1 MNELENI
8 DLKQLIETEVGQR
21 FTRDNKICCPFHSE
35 KSPSF
40 SIRFNSDNNKWQWKC
55 FGGCNTSGDALD
67 FIMKY
72 KGFDYKAAREY
83 LGMENKKS
91 DKELEF
97 EKVKGFINWQIEK
110 TEFKKG
116 YKLKGLFTFVNEK
129 NEVVY
134 YKAKFIQPD
143 GKKCSSYYHL
153 EGDKVVN
160 SRGADEIPYNLYNVV
175 EGLRVGKILITV
187 EGEKDANTINSLFKN
202 NKYVSTSLK
211 GVKDFSV
218 LKGLYSCIYVI
229 KDTGEA
235 GEQYGNKIYE
245 ELNPP
250 LMDDEQ
256 DRPAFKFI
264 NLPGLKALGDNKDVT
279 DWIEAGHD
287 KEDLLKAFKRS
298 LDVNSR
304 YDLQQDFRGIY
315 KQVTNKHGN
324 WIKIYLT
331 DFNLLEAKRMRYV
344 DDDTEGVKLLL
355 KSCTGEIIEKIG
367 PSTVFDDVKSF
378 KNFLGTLDLA
388 FKGKIDDLTELKS
401 WINMYWAIE
410 NEELH
415 QGIKFIKQDN
425 QIKLITNEGAITSRG
440 IDCSI
445 KADKKNDIEI
455 LNNDFIT
462 KDELNDLKKRIFR
475 FAASDKTIPI
485 IGTVINNLAVL
496 HNQEL
501 KNKMHHLLI
510 VGESESGKSTILSN
524 VIATLLNYPAKDIK
538 SIGLISNFG
547 LIRDLSTGNYTS
559 LYDEFKPSSLDRY
572 KIQKLSE
579 SLRNLYDR
587 TTITRGDKSFKNKDF
602 QLTRPIIVAG
612 EESYP
617 NGEKALIDRSCII
630 YLSKRERT
638 EKNTEAMMWLI
649 KNEILLKKLGRSLID
664 IVINMSIEEYAAI
677 REKVQQ
683 NLKGLNNRPLNTAI
697 NIASGIEIFN
707 LLLAEHGFKAFEG
720 YEQYIIKNIKEEVLE
735 GGEETKSTVERM
747 LLLYNQML
755 EDGRAGLTE
764 VIKIQG
770 DELCIKTSEMINE
783 IFDFINKTGSAEV
796 IPLKLKDFKKQAMKS
811 GYLIGTGVNS
821 KIIRLPGNKTARYDI
836 YSAERMKE
844 LNVPEIIE
852 PDFMEEASIDKNGKI
867 IGGVF

>member
-8 DLKQLIETEVGQR
+8 DLKQLIENEVGQR

-55 FGGCNTSGDALD
+55 FGGCNTSGDAID
-67 FIMKY
+67 FIMQY
-72 KGFDYKAAREY
+72 KGIDYKTAREY

-97 EKVKGFINWQIEK
+97 EKVKGFINWQVEK

-143 GKKCSSYYHL
+143 GKKCSSYYHI
-153 EGDKVVN
+153 EGEKVIN
-160 SRGADEIPYNLYNVV
+160 SRGTDEIPYNLYNVL
-175 EGLRVGKILITV
+175 EGLKVGKILIIV

-211 GVKDFSV
+211 GVRDFSV

-235 GEQYGNKIYE
+235 GEQYGRKLFE
-245 ELNPP
+245 ELNPSSE
-250 LMDDEQ
+250 DYEQ

-264 NLPGLKALGDNKDVT
+264 NLQGLKALGDNKDVT

-287 KEDLLKAFKRS
+287 KNDLLNAFKRS
-298 LDVNSR
+298 LDINSK

-315 KQVTNKHGN
+315 KQIITKQGD
-324 WIKIYLT
+324 WTKIYLT
-331 DFNLLEAKRMRYV
+331 DFNLLAAKRMKYV
-344 DDDTEGVKLLL
+344 DEEKEGVKLIL
-355 KSCTGEIIEKIG
+355 KSCTGEVIEKIG
-367 PSTVFDDVKSF
+367 PATVFDDIKSF

-401 WINMYWAIE
+401 WINMYWALE

-415 QGIKFIKQDN
+415 QGIKFLRHEN
-425 QIKLITNEGAITSRG
+425 EVKLITNEGTINSTG
-440 IDCSI
+440 IDYSI
-445 KADKKNDIEI
+445 KADKENDIKL
-455 LNNDFIT
+455 LNHEGIS
-462 KDELNDLKKRIFR
+462 KEELNELKKRIFR
-475 FAASDKTIPI
+475 FATSDKTIPI

-501 KNKMHHLLI
+501 SNKMHHLLI

-524 VIATLLNYPAKDIK
+524 VIATILNYPSKYIK
-538 SIGLISNFG
+538 SIGLISNFA

-579 SLRNLYDR
+579 CLRNLYDR

-602 QLTRPIIVAG
+602 QLTRPVIIAG

-617 NGEKALIDRSCII
+617 NGEKALIDRSCIV

-638 EKNTEAMMWLI
+638 EKNSEAMMWLI
-649 KNEILLKKLGRSLID
+649 KNKVLLNKLGISLID
-664 IVINMSIEEYAAI
+664 TVINMGVEEYAII
-677 REKVQQ
+677 REKVEA
-683 NLKGLNNRPLNTAI
+683 NIKGLSNRPLNTAI
-697 NIASGIEIFN
+697 NIAAGIEIFN
-707 LLLAEHGFKAFEG
+707 LLLTKHGINKFEG
-720 YEQYIIKNIKEEVLE
+720 YESYIVKNIKEEVLE

-755 EDGRAGLTE
+755 EDGRTGLTE
-764 VIKIQG
+764 VIKKQG
-770 DELCIKTSEMINE
+770 DGLYIKTSEMINE

-796 IPLKLKDFKKQAMKS
+796 IPLKLKDFKKQAMKA
-811 GYLIGTGVNS
+811 GYLIGTGPTSKVIKVNGKS
-821 KIIRLPGNKTARYDI
+821 VRYDI
-836 YSAERMKE
+836 YSIERMKE

-852 PDFMEEASIDKNGKI
+852 PDFIEEANIDKDGKI
-867 IGGVF
+867 IQGVF

>member
-1 MNELENI
+1 MDELQNI
-8 DLKQLIETEVGQR
+8 DLKQLIENETGQA

-40 SIRFNSDNNKWQWKC
+40 SVRFNSDNNKWQWKC
-55 FGGCNTSGDALD
+55 FGGCNTSGDAID
-67 FIMKY
+67 FIMQY
-72 KGFDYKAAREY
+72 KGMDYKAAREY

-91 DKELEF
+91 DKELEV
-97 EKVKGFINWQIEK
+97 EKIKSYINWQIEK
-110 TEFKKG
+110 TDFKKG

-134 YKAKFIQPD
+134 YKAKFLQPD

-235 GEQYGNKIYE
+235 GEQYGKKIYE

-298 LDVNSR
+298 LDINSR
-304 YDLQQDFRGIY
+304 YDLQQDFKGIY
-315 KQVTNKHGN
+315 KQVEKNGV
-324 WIKIYLT
+324 WRKIYIT

-344 DDDTEGVKLLL
+344 DDDTEGVKLIL

-378 KNFLGTLDLA
+378 KNFLGTLDLS
-388 FKGKIDDLTELKS
+388 FKGKIDDLTELKG

-415 QGIKFIKQDN
+415 QGIKFIIQDD
-425 QIKLITNEGAITSRG
+425 QVKLITNEGTITPKG
-440 IDCSI
+440 IDYSI
-445 KADKKNDIEI
+445 KSDKKNNVEI
-455 LNNDFIT
+455 LKSEFIT
-462 KDELNDLKKRIFR
+462 KEELNELKKRIFR
-475 FAASDKTIPI
+475 FAESDKTIPI
-485 IGTVINNLAVL
+485 IGTIINNLAVA
-496 HNQEL
+496 HMTAIKE
-501 KNKMHHLLI
+501 KFHHLLI
-510 VGESESGKSTILSN
+510 VGESGSGKSTILSN
-524 VIATLLNYPAKDIK
+524 IIATILNYPSKDIK
-538 SIGLISNFG
+538 SIGLISNAG
-547 LIRDLSTGNYTS
+547 LTTDLSSGNYTS
-559 LYDEFKPSSLDRY
+559 LYDEFKPSSLDKY

-579 SLRNLYDR
+579 YLRNLYDK
-587 TTITRGDKSFKNKDF
+587 TTVTKGSKTFENKDF
-602 QLTRPIIVAG
+602 QLTRPVIMAG

-617 NGEKALIDRSCII
+617 NNEKALIERSCIV
-630 YLSKRERT
+630 YLSKKERT
-638 EKNTEAMMWLI
+638 ERNSEAMKWLI
-649 KNEILLKKLGRSLID
+649 KNELLLKKLGRSLID
-664 IVINMSIEEYAAI
+664 IVINMTINEYMDI
-677 REKVQQ
+677 REKV
-683 NLKGLNNRPLNTAI
+683 KLNIIEFSDRPLNTAI

-707 LLLAEHGFKAFEG
+707 LLLAKHEFKTFEG
-720 YEQYIIKNIKEEVLE
+720 YEKYIIKNIKEEVLE
-735 GGEETKSTVERM
+735 NGEETKSTIERM
-747 LLLYNQML
+747 LVLYNQML

-764 VIKIQG
+764 VIQVKG
-770 DELCIKTSEMINE
+770 DGLYIKTSEMINE
-783 IFDFINKTGSAEV
+783 IFDFINRTGSAEV
-796 IPLKLKDFKKQAMKS
+796 VPLKLKDFRKQAMKS
-811 GYLIGTGVNS
+811 GYLIGTGAAS
-821 KIIRLPGNKTARYDI
+821 KVININGKSARFDV
-836 YSAERMKE
+836 YSIDRMKE
-844 LNVPEIIE
+844 LNVPAIIE
-852 PDFMEEASIDKNGKI
+852 PDFMEEANIDRNGKVI
-867 IGGVF
+867 DGVF

>member
-83 LGMENKKS
+83 LNMENKKS

-97 EKVKGFINWQIEK
+97 EKVKSYINWQIEK
-110 TEFKKG
+110 TDLKKG

-134 YKAKFIQPD
+134 YKAKFLQPD
-143 GKKCSSYYHL
+143 GKKCSSYYHI

-160 SRGADEIPYNLYNVV
+160 SRGCDELPYNLYNVV
-175 EGLRVGKILITV
+175 EGLRTGKTLIVV

-218 LKGLYSCIYVI
+218 LKGLYAWTYVI

-235 GEQYGNKIYE
+235 GEQYGRKICE

-250 LMDDEQ
+250 LIDDEEN
-256 DRPAFKFI
+256 RPAFKFI

-287 KEDLLKAFKRS
+287 KNDLLKAFKRS
-298 LDVNSR
+298 LDINSR
-304 YDLQQDFRGIY
+304 YDLQQDFKGIY
-315 KQVTNKHGN
+315 KQVEKNGV
-324 WIKIYLT
+324 WRKIYIT
-331 DFNLLEAKRMRYV
+331 DFNLLESKRMRYV
-344 DDDTEGVKLLL
+344 DDDTEGVKLIL

-378 KNFLGTLDLA
+378 KNFLGTLDLS
-388 FKGKIDDLTELKS
+388 FKGKIDDLTELKG

-415 QGIKFIKQDN
+415 QGIKFIIQDD
-425 QIKLITNEGAITSRG
+425 QVKLITNEGTITQKG
-440 IDCSI
+440 IDYSI
-445 KADKKNDIEI
+445 KSDKKNNVEI
-455 LNNDFIT
+455 LKSEFIT
-462 KDELNDLKKRIFR
+462 KEELNELKKRIFR
-475 FAASDKTIPI
+475 FAESDKTIPI
-485 IGTVINNLAVL
+485 IGTIINNLAVA
-496 HNQEL
+496 HMTAIKE
-501 KNKMHHLLI
+501 KFHHLLI
-510 VGESESGKSTILSN
+510 VGESGSGKSTILSN
-524 VIATLLNYPAKDIK
+524 IIATILNYPSKDIK
-538 SIGLISNFG
+538 SIGLISNAG
-547 LIRDLSTGNYTS
+547 LTTDLSYGNYTS
-559 LYDEFKPSSLDRY
+559 LYDEFKTSSLDKY

-579 SLRNLYDR
+579 HLRNLYDK
-587 TTITRGDKSFKNKDF
+587 TTVTKGSKTFENKDF
-602 QLTRPIIVAG
+602 QLTRPVIIAG

-617 NGEKALIDRSCII
+617 NGEKALIERSCIV
-630 YLSKRERT
+630 YLSKKERT
-638 EKNTEAMMWLI
+638 ERNSEVMKWLI
-649 KNEILLKKLGRSLID
+649 KNELLLKKLGRSLID
-664 IVINMSIEEYAAI
+664 IVINMTINEYMNI
-677 REKVQQ
+677 REKV
-683 NLKGLNNRPLNTAI
+683 KLNIIEFSDRPLNTAI

-707 LLLAEHGFKAFEG
+707 LLLAKHEFKTFEG
-720 YEQYIIKNIKEEVLE
+720 YEKYIIKNIKEEVLE
-735 GGEETKSTVERM
+735 NGEETKSTIERM

-764 VIKIQG
+764 VIQVKG
-770 DELCIKTSEMINE
+770 DGLYIKTSEMINE
-783 IFDFINKTGSAEV
+783 IFDFINRTGSAEV
-796 IPLKLKDFKKQAMKS
+796 VPLKLKDFRKQAMKS
-811 GYLIGTGVNS
+811 GYLIGTGTAS
-821 KIIRLPGNKTARYDI
+821 KVININRKSARFDV
-836 YSAERMKE
+836 YSIDRMKE
-844 LNVPEIIE
+844 LNVPAIIE
-852 PDFMEEASIDKNGKI
+852 PDFAEEANIDKDGKI
-867 IGGVF
+867 IQGVF

>member
-8 DLKQLIETEVGQR
+8 DLKQLIESEVGQR

-97 EKVKGFINWQIEK
+97 EKVKNFIDWQIKK
-110 TEFKKG
+110 TDFRRDH
-116 YKLKGLFTFVNEK
+116 KLKGLFTFVNES

-134 YKAKFIQPD
+134 YKAKFLKPD
-143 GKKCSSYYHL
+143 GKKCSSYYHI

-160 SRGADEIPYNLYNVV
+160 SRGTDEIPYNLYNVL
-175 EGLRVGKILITV
+175 EGMKTGKTLIIV
-187 EGEKDANTINSLFKN
+187 EGEKDANTINSFFKN
-202 NKYVSTSLK
+202 NKYVATSVK
-211 GVKDFSV
+211 GVKDFSI
-218 LKGLYSCIYVI
+218 LNALYSSIYVI
-229 KDTGEA
+229 KDTGVA
-235 GEQYGNKIYE
+235 GEQYGKKLFE

-250 LMDDEQ
+250 LEDYEQ

-264 NLPGLKALGDNKDVT
+264 NLPGLKSLGDNKDVT
-279 DWIEAGHD
+279 DWIEAGND
-287 KEDLLKAFKRS
+287 KNDLLNAFRRS
-298 LDVNSR
+298 LDINSR

-315 KQVTNKHGN
+315 KQIITKQGD
-324 WIKIYLT
+324 WTKIYLT
-331 DFNLLEAKRMRYV
+331 DFNLLEAKRMKYV
-344 DDDTEGVKLLL
+344 DEDKEGVKLIL

-415 QGIKFIKQDN
+415 QGMKFLIHEN
-425 QIKLITNEGAITSRG
+425 EVKLITNEGAITLNG
-440 IDCSI
+440 IDYAI
-445 KADKKNDIEI
+445 KADKENDIEI

-462 KDELNDLKKRIFR
+462 KDELNELKKRIFR

-524 VIATLLNYPAKDIK
+524 VIAAILNYPAKEIK
-538 SIGLISNFG
+538 SIGLISNFAF
-547 LIRDLSTGNYTS
+547 IKDLSSGNYTS
-559 LYDEFKPSSLDRY
+559 LYDEFKPSSLDKY

-587 TTITRGDKSFKNKDF
+587 TTITRGDKSFKNKNF
-602 QLTRPIIVAG
+602 QLTRPIIIAG

-617 NGEKALIDRSCII
+617 NGEKALIERSCIV

-638 EKNTEAMMWLI
+638 EKNSEAMMWLT
-649 KNEILLKKLGRSLID
+649 KNKELMNKLGRSLVD
-664 IVINMSIEEYAAI
+664 TVISMSVEDYSLI
-677 REKVQQ
+677 REKVEA
-683 NLKGLNNRPLNTAI
+683 NIKGLNNRPLNTAI
-697 NIASGIEIFN
+697 NIAAGIEIFN
-707 LLLAEHGFKAFEG
+707 LLLAKHGINQFEG
-720 YEQYIIKNIKEEVLE
+720 YESYIVKNIKEEVLE

-747 LLLYNQML
+747 LVLYNQML
-755 EDGRAGLTE
+755 EDGRAGSTE
-764 VIKIQG
+764 VVKKQG
-770 DELCIKTSEMINE
+770 DGLYIKTSEMINE

-796 IPLKLKDFKKQAMKS
+796 VPLKLKDFKKQAMKA
-811 GYLIGTGVNS
+811 GYLIGTGPTSKVIKVNGKS
-821 KIIRLPGNKTARYDI
+821 VRYDI
-836 YSAERMKE
+836 YSVERMKE
-844 LNVPEIIE
+844 LNIPQIIE
-852 PDFMEEASIDKNGKI
+852 PDFAEEANIDKDGKI
-867 IGGVF
+867 IQGVF

>member
-1 MNELENI
+1 MDELQNI
-8 DLKQLIETEVGQR
+8 DLKQLIENETGQA

-40 SIRFNSDNNKWQWKC
+40 SVRFNSDNNKWQWKC
-55 FGGCNTSGDALD
+55 FGGCNTSGDAID
-67 FIMKY
+67 FIMQY
-72 KGFDYKAAREY
+72 KGMDYKAAREY

-91 DKELEF
+91 DKELEV
-97 EKVKGFINWQIEK
+97 EKIKSYINWQIEK
-110 TEFKKG
+110 TDFKKG

-134 YKAKFIQPD
+134 YKAKFLQPD
-143 GKKCSSYYHL
+143 GKKCSSYYHI

-160 SRGADEIPYNLYNVV
+160 SRGCDELPYNLYNVV
-175 EGLRVGKILITV
+175 EGLRSGKTLIVV

-218 LKGLYSCIYVI
+218 LKGLYAWTYVI

-235 GEQYGNKIYE
+235 GEQYGRKICE

-250 LMDDEQ
+250 LIDDEEN
-256 DRPAFKFI
+256 RPAFKFI

-287 KEDLLKAFKRS
+287 KNDLLKAFKRS
-298 LDVNSR
+298 LDINSR
-304 YDLQQDFRGIY
+304 YDLQQDFKGIY
-315 KQVTNKHGN
+315 KQVEKNGV
-324 WIKIYLT
+324 WRKIYIT
-331 DFNLLEAKRMRYV
+331 DFNLLESKRMRYV
-344 DDDTEGVKLLL
+344 DDDTEGVKLIL

-378 KNFLGTLDLA
+378 KNFLGTLDLS
-388 FKGKIDDLTELKS
+388 FKGKIDDLTELKG

-445 KADKKNDIEI
+445 KADKKNDMEI

-764 VIKIQG
+764 VVKKQG
-770 DELCIKTSEMINE
+770 DGLYIKTSEMINE
-783 IFDFINKTGSAEV
+783 IFDFVNKTGSAEV
-796 IPLKLKDFKKQAMKS
+796 IPLKLKDFKKQAMKA
-811 GYLIGTGVNS
+811 GYLIGTGRTS
-821 KIIRLPGNKTARYDI
+821 KTLRDGNKLVRYDV
-836 YSAERMKE
+836 YSIERMKE

-852 PDFMEEASIDKNGKI
+852 PDFIEEANIDKNGKI

>member
-1 MNELENI
+1 MNELQNI
-8 DLKQLIETEVGQR
+8 DLKQLIENETGHR

-40 SIRFNSDNNKWQWKC
+40 SIRFNSDKNKWQWKC
-55 FGGCNTSGDALD
+55 FGGCNTSGDAID
-67 FIMKY
+67 FIMQY
-72 KGFDYKAAREY
+72 KGMDYKAAREY

-97 EKVKGFINWQIEK
+97 EKVKGFIKWQIEK

-235 GEQYGNKIYE
+235 GEQYGKKIYE

-287 KEDLLKAFKRS
+287 KNDLLKAFKRS
-298 LDVNSR
+298 LDINSR
-304 YDLQQDFRGIY
+304 YDLQQDFKGIY
-315 KQVTNKHGN
+315 KQVEKNGV
-324 WIKIYLT
+324 WRKIYIT
-331 DFNLLEAKRMRYV
+331 DFNLLESKRMRYV
-344 DDDTEGVKLLL
+344 DDDTEGVKLIL

-378 KNFLGTLDLA
+378 KNFLGTLDLS
-388 FKGKIDDLTELKS
+388 FKGKIDDLTELKG

-415 QGIKFIKQDN
+415 QGIKFIIQDD
-425 QIKLITNEGAITSRG
+425 QVKLITNEGTITPKG
-440 IDCSI
+440 IDYSI
-445 KADKKNDIEI
+445 KSDKKNNVEI
-455 LNNDFIT
+455 LKSEFIT
-462 KDELNDLKKRIFR
+462 KEELNELKKRIFR
-475 FAASDKTIPI
+475 FAENDKTIPI
-485 IGTVINNLAVL
+485 IGTIINNLAVA
-496 HNQEL
+496 HMTAIKE
-501 KNKMHHLLI
+501 KFHHLLI
-510 VGESESGKSTILSN
+510 VGESGSGKSTILSN
-524 VIATLLNYPAKDIK
+524 IIATILNYPSKDIK
-538 SIGLISNFG
+538 SIGLISNAG
-547 LIRDLSTGNYTS
+547 LTTDLSSGNYTS
-559 LYDEFKPSSLDRY
+559 LYDEFKPSSLDKY

-579 SLRNLYDR
+579 YLRNLYDK
-587 TTITRGDKSFKNKDF
+587 TTVTKGSKTFENKDF
-602 QLTRPIIVAG
+602 QLTRPVIMAG

-617 NGEKALIDRSCII
+617 NNEKALIERSCIV
-630 YLSKRERT
+630 YLSKKERT
-638 EKNTEAMMWLI
+638 ERNSEAMKWLI
-649 KNEILLKKLGRSLID
+649 KNELLLKKLGRSLID
-664 IVINMSIEEYAAI
+664 IVINMTINEYMDI
-677 REKVQQ
+677 REKV
-683 NLKGLNNRPLNTAI
+683 KLNIIEFSDRPLNTAI

-707 LLLAEHGFKAFEG
+707 LLLAKHEFKTFEG
-720 YEQYIIKNIKEEVLE
+720 YEKYIIKNIKEEVLE
-735 GGEETKSTVERM
+735 NGEETKSTIERM
-747 LLLYNQML
+747 LVLYNQML

-764 VIKIQG
+764 VIQVKG
-770 DELCIKTSEMINE
+770 DGLYIKTSEMINE
-783 IFDFINKTGSAEV
+783 IFDFINRTGSAEV
-796 IPLKLKDFKKQAMKS
+796 VPLKLKDFRKQAMKS
-811 GYLIGTGVNS
+811 GYLIGTGAAS
-821 KIIRLPGNKTARYDI
+821 KVININGKSARFDV
-836 YSAERMKE
+836 YSIDRMKE
-844 LNVPEIIE
+844 LNVPAIIE
-852 PDFMEEASIDKNGKI
+852 PDFMEEANIDRNGKVI
-867 IGGVF
+867 DGVF

>member
-8 DLKQLIETEVGQR
+8 DLKQLIESEVGQR

-97 EKVKGFINWQIEK
+97 EKVKSFIDWQIKK
-110 TEFKKG
+110 TDFRKDHE
-116 YKLKGLFTFVNEK
+116 LKGLFTFVNER

-134 YKAKFIQPD
+134 YKAKFLKPD
-143 GKKCSSYYHL
+143 RKKCSSYYHI

-160 SRGADEIPYNLYNVV
+160 SRGTDEIPYNLYNVL
-175 EGLRVGKILITV
+175 EGMKTGKTLIIV
-187 EGEKDANTINSLFKN
+187 EGEKDANTINSFFKN
-202 NKYVSTSLK
+202 NKYVATSVK
-211 GVKDFSV
+211 GVKDFSI
-218 LKGLYSCIYVI
+218 LNALYSSIYVI
-229 KDTGEA
+229 KDTGVA
-235 GEQYGNKIYE
+235 GEQYGKKLFE

-250 LMDDEQ
+250 LEDYEQ
-256 DRPAFKFI
+256 DRQAFKFI
-264 NLPGLKALGDNKDVT
+264 NLPGLKSLGDNKDVT
-279 DWIEAGHD
+279 DWIEAGND
-287 KEDLLKAFKRS
+287 KNDLLNAFRRS
-298 LDVNSR
+298 LDINSR

-315 KQVTNKHGN
+315 KQIITKQGD
-324 WIKIYLT
+324 WTKIYLT
-331 DFNLLEAKRMRYV
+331 DFNLLEAKRMKYV
-344 DDDTEGVKLLL
+344 DEDKEGVKLIL

-415 QGIKFIKQDN
+415 QGMKFLIHEN
-425 QIKLITNEGAITSRG
+425 EVKLITNEGAITLNG
-440 IDCSI
+440 IDYAI
-445 KADKKNDIEI
+445 KADKENDIEI

-462 KDELNDLKKRIFR
+462 KDELNELKKRIFR

-524 VIATLLNYPAKDIK
+524 VIAAILNYPAKEIK
-538 SIGLISNFG
+538 SIGLISNFAF
-547 LIRDLSTGNYTS
+547 IKDLSSGNYTS
-559 LYDEFKPSSLDRY
+559 LYDEFKPSSLDKY

-587 TTITRGDKSFKNKDF
+587 TTITRGDKSFKNKNF
-602 QLTRPIIVAG
+602 QLTRPIIIAG

-617 NGEKALIDRSCII
+617 NGEKALIERSCIV

-638 EKNTEAMMWLI
+638 EKNSEAMMWLT
-649 KNEILLKKLGRSLID
+649 KNKELMNKLGRSLVD
-664 IVINMSIEEYAAI
+664 TVISMSVEDYSLI
-677 REKVQQ
+677 REKVEA
-683 NLKGLNNRPLNTAI
+683 NIKGLNNRPLNTAI
-697 NIASGIEIFN
+697 NIAAGIEIFN
-707 LLLAEHGFKAFEG
+707 LLLAKHGINQFEG
-720 YEQYIIKNIKEEVLE
+720 YESYIVKNIKEEVLE

-747 LLLYNQML
+747 LVLYNQML
-755 EDGRAGLTE
+755 EDGRAGSTE
-764 VIKIQG
+764 VVKKQG
-770 DELCIKTSEMINE
+770 DGLYIKTSEMINE

-796 IPLKLKDFKKQAMKS
+796 VPLKLKDFKKQAMKA
-811 GYLIGTGVNS
+811 GYLIGTGPTSKVIKVNGKS
-821 KIIRLPGNKTARYDI
+821 VRYDI
-836 YSAERMKE
+836 YSVERMKE
-844 LNVPEIIE
+844 LNIPQIIE
-852 PDFMEEASIDKNGKI
+852 PDFAEEANIDKDGKI
-867 IGGVF
+867 IQGVF

>member
-1 MNELENI
+1 MDELQSI
-8 DLKQLIETEVGQR
+8 DLKQLIENETGHR

-40 SIRFNSDNNKWQWKC
+40 SVRFNSDNNKWQWKC
-55 FGGCNTSGDALD
+55 FGGCNTSGDAID
-67 FIMKY
+67 FIMQY
-72 KGFDYKAAREY
+72 KGMDYKAAREY

-91 DKELEF
+91 NKEIEI
-97 EKVKGFINWQIEK
+97 EKVKGFINRQIEK

-160 SRGADEIPYNLYNVV
+160 SRGTDEIPYNLYNVL
-175 EGLRVGKILITV
+175 EGLKVGKTLIIV

-202 NKYVSTSLK
+202 NKYVATSLK

-218 LKGLYSCIYVI
+218 LKGLYSWTYVI

-235 GEQYGNKIYE
+235 GEQYGQTICE

-250 LMDDEQ
+250 LIDDEH

-298 LDVNSR
+298 LDINSR

-315 KQVTNKHGN
+315 KQVTNKNGA

-344 DDDTEGVKLLL
+344 DDDTEGVKLVL

-425 QIKLITNEGAITSRG
+425 KIKLITNEGAITSNG
-440 IDCSI
+440 IDYSI

-462 KDELNDLKKRIFR
+462 KDELNELKKRIFR

-524 VIATLLNYPAKDIK
+524 VIATILNYPAKDIK

-547 LIRDLSTGNYTS
+547 LIRNLSTGNYTS

-649 KNEILLKKLGRSLID
+649 KNESLLRKLGRSLID
-664 IVINMSIEEYAAI
+664 IVINMTVEEYAGI
-677 REKVQQ
+677 RETVQV
-683 NLKGLNNRPLNTAI
+683 NLNGLNNRPLNTAI

-707 LLLAEHGFKAFEG
+707 LLLAKHGFKAFEG

-735 GGEETKSTVERM
+735 GGEETKSIVERM

-764 VIKIQG
+764 VVKTQG
-770 DELCIKTSEMINE
+770 DGLFIKTSEMINE
-783 IFDFINKTGSAEV
+783 IFDFVNKTGSAEV
-796 IPLKLKDFKKQAMKS
+796 IPLKLKDFKKQAMKA
-811 GYLIGTGVNS
+811 GYLIGTGTSSKVIFVNKKS
-821 KIIRLPGNKTARYDI
+821 VRYDI
-836 YSAERMKE
+836 YSVERMKE
-844 LNVPEIIE
+844 LNIPAIIE
-852 PDFMEEASIDKNGKI
+852 PDFMKEANIDKNGKI

>member
-1 MNELENI
+1 MNELQNI
-8 DLKQLIETEVGQR
+8 DLKQLIENETGHR

-40 SIRFNSDNNKWQWKC
+40 SVRFNSDNNKWQWKC
-55 FGGCNTSGDALD
+55 FGGCNTSGDAID
-67 FIMKY
+67 FIMQY
-72 KGFDYKAAREY
+72 KGIDYKAAREY

-175 EGLRVGKILITV
+175 EGLKVGKILIIV

-218 LKGLYSCIYVI
+218 LKGLYAWIYVI

-235 GEQYGNKIYE
+235 GEHYGKKICE

-315 KQVTNKHGN
+315 KQVFNKHGAWVN
-324 WIKIYLT
+324 IYLT
-331 DFNLLEAKRMRYV
+331 DFNLLEAKRMKYV
-344 DDDTEGVKLLL
+344 DDDTEGVKLIL

-401 WINMYWAIE
+401 WINMYWSIE

-425 QIKLITNEGAITSRG
+425 KIKLITNEGAITSKG
-440 IDCSI
+440 IDYSI

-524 VIATLLNYPAKDIK
+524 VIATILNYPAKDIK

-579 SLRNLYDR
+579 SFRNLYDR

-649 KNEILLKKLGRSLID
+649 KNESLLKKLGRSLID
-664 IVINMSIEEYAAI
+664 IVINMTVEEYAAI
-677 REKVQQ
+677 REKVQL
-683 NLKGLNNRPLNTAI
+683 NLNGLNNRPLNTAI

-707 LLLAEHGFKAFEG
+707 LLLAKHGFKAFSG

-747 LLLYNQML
+747 LLLYDQML

-764 VIKIQG
+764 VVKTQG
-770 DELCIKTSEMINE
+770 DGLYIKTSEMINE
-783 IFDFINKTGSAEV
+783 IFDFVNKTGSAEV
-796 IPLKLKDFKKQAMKS
+796 IPLKLKDFKKQAMKA
-811 GYLIGTGVNS
+811 GYLIGTGRTS
-821 KIIRLPGNKTARYDI
+821 KTLRDGNKLVRYDI
-836 YSAERMKE
+836 YSIERMKE
-844 LNVPEIIE
+844 LNVPSIIE
-852 PDFMEEASIDKNGKI
+852 PDFMEEANIDKNGKI

>member
-1 MNELENI
+1 MNELQNI
-8 DLKQLIETEVGQR
+8 DLKQLIENETGHR

-40 SIRFNSDNNKWQWKC
+40 SVRFNSDKNKWQWKC
-55 FGGCNTSGDALD
+55 FGGCNTSGDVID
-67 FIMKY
+67 FIMQY
-72 KGFDYKAAREY
+72 KGMDYKAAREY

-91 DKELEF
+91 DKELEL
-97 EKVKGFINWQIEK
+97 EKIKNFIKWQIEK
-110 TEFKKG
+110 TEFKKD
-116 YKLKGLFTFVNEK
+116 YKLKGLFTFVNTK

-160 SRGADEIPYNLYNVV
+160 SRGCDELPYNLYNVI
-175 EGLRVGKILITV
+175 EGLRVGKILIVV
-187 EGEKDANTINSLFKN
+187 EGEKDANTINSILKN
-202 NKYVSTSLK
+202 NKYVATSLK
-211 GVKDFSV
+211 GVKDFSA
-218 LKGLYSCIYVI
+218 LKGLYSWIYVI

-235 GEQYGNKIYE
+235 GEQYGRKICE

-250 LMDDEQ
+250 LIDDEH

-298 LDVNSR
+298 LDINSR
-304 YDLQQDFRGIY
+304 YDLQQDFKGIY
-315 KQVTNKHGN
+315 KQVEKNGV
-324 WIKIYLT
+324 WRKIYIT
-331 DFNLLEAKRMRYV
+331 DFNLLEAKRMKYV
-344 DDDTEGVKLLL
+344 DDDTEGVKLIL
-355 KSCTGEIIEKIG
+355 KSCTGEVIEKIG

-401 WINMYWAIE
+401 WINMYWSIE

-415 QGIKFIKQDN
+415 QGIKFIRQDN
-425 QIKLITNEGAITSRG
+425 QIKFITNEGAITSKG
-440 IDCSI
+440 IDYSI
-445 KADKKNDIEI
+445 KADKKNDVEI

-462 KDELNDLKKRIFR
+462 KEELDELKKRIFR

-485 IGTVINNLAVL
+485 IGTVINNLAIL

-524 VIATLLNYPAKDIK
+524 VIATILNYPAKDIK

-638 EKNTEAMMWLI
+638 ERNTEAMMWLI
-649 KNEILLKKLGRSLID
+649 KNEKLLKKLGRSLID
-664 IVINMSIEEYAAI
+664 IVINMTVEEYAAI
-677 REKVQQ
+677 REKVQL
-683 NLKGLNNRPLNTAI
+683 NLNGLNNRPLNTAI

-707 LLLAEHGFKAFEG
+707 LLLAKHGFKAFEG

-764 VIKIQG
+764 VVKIQG
-770 DELCIKTSEMINE
+770 DGLFIKTSEMINE
-783 IFDFINKTGSAEV
+783 IFDFVNKTGSAEV
-796 IPLKLKDFKKQAMKS
+796 IPLKLKDFKKQAMKA
-811 GYLIGTGVNS
+811 GYLIGTGTSS
-821 KIIRLPGNKTARYDI
+821 KVIFANKKSVRYDI
-836 YSAERMKE
+836 YSIERMKE
-844 LNVPEIIE
+844 LNVPAIIE
-852 PDFMEEASIDKNGKI
+852 PDFMEEANIDRNGKI
-867 IGGVF
+867 IDGVF

>member
-8 DLKQLIETEVGQR
+8 DLKQLIESEVGQR

-97 EKVKGFINWQIEK
+97 EKVKSFIDWQIKK
-110 TEFKKG
+110 TDFRKDHE
-116 YKLKGLFTFVNEK
+116 LKGLFTFVNES

-134 YKAKFIQPD
+134 YKAKFLKPD
-143 GKKCSSYYHL
+143 GKKCSSYYHI

-160 SRGADEIPYNLYNVV
+160 SRGTDEIPYNLYNVL
-175 EGLRVGKILITV
+175 EGMKTGKTLIIV
-187 EGEKDANTINSLFKN
+187 EGEKDANTINSFFKN
-202 NKYVSTSLK
+202 NKYVATSVK
-211 GVKDFSV
+211 GVKDFSI
-218 LKGLYSCIYVI
+218 LNALYSSIYAI
-229 KDTGEA
+229 RDTGVA
-235 GEQYGNKIYE
+235 GEQYGEKLFE

-250 LMDDEQ
+250 LEDYEQ

-264 NLPGLKALGDNKDVT
+264 NLPGLKSLGDNKDVT

-287 KEDLLKAFKRS
+287 KNDLLNAFRRS
-298 LDVNSR
+298 LDINSR

-315 KQVTNKHGN
+315 KQIITKQGD
-324 WIKIYLT
+324 WTKIYLT
-331 DFNLLEAKRMRYV
+331 DFNLLEAKRMKYV
-344 DDDTEGVKLLL
+344 DEDKEGVKLTL

-367 PSTVFDDVKSF
+367 PSTVFDDIKSF

-415 QGIKFIKQDN
+415 QGMKFLIHEN
-425 QIKLITNEGAITSRG
+425 EVKLITNEGAITLNG
-440 IDCSI
+440 IDYAI
-445 KADKKNDIEI
+445 KADKENDIKL
-455 LNNDFIT
+455 LNHEGIS
-462 KDELNDLKKRIFR
+462 KEELNEVKKRIFR

-501 KNKMHHLLI
+501 NNKMHHLLI

-524 VIATLLNYPAKDIK
+524 VIAALLNYPSKEIK
-538 SIGLISNFG
+538 SIGLTSNFG
-547 LIRDLSTGNYTS
+547 FIKDLNTGNYTTI
-559 LYDEFKPSSLDRY
+559 YDEFKPSSLDKY

-587 TTITRGDKSFKNKDF
+587 TTITRGDKSFKNKNF
-602 QLTRPIIVAG
+602 QLTRPIVIAG

-617 NGEKALIDRSCII
+617 NGEKALIERSCIV

-638 EKNTEAMMWLI
+638 EKNSEAMMWLT
-649 KNEILLKKLGRSLID
+649 KNKELMNKLGRSLVD
-664 IVINMSIEEYAAI
+664 TVISMSVEDYALI
-677 REKVQQ
+677 REKVEV
-683 NLKGLNNRPLNTAI
+683 NIKGLNNRPLNTAI
-697 NIASGIEIFN
+697 NIAAGIEIFN
-707 LLLAEHGFKAFEG
+707 LLLAKHKINQFEG
-720 YEQYIIKNIKEEVLE
+720 YESYIVKNIKEEVLE

-747 LLLYNQML
+747 LVLYNQML
-755 EDGRAGLTE
+755 EDGRAGSTE
-764 VIKIQG
+764 VVKKQG
-770 DELCIKTSEMINE
+770 DGLYIKTSEMINE

-796 IPLKLKDFKKQAMKS
+796 VPLKLKDFKKQAMKA
-811 GYLIGTGVNS
+811 GYLIGTGPTSKVIKVNGKS
-821 KIIRLPGNKTARYDI
+821 VRYDI
-836 YSAERMKE
+836 YSVERMKE
-844 LNVPEIIE
+844 LNIPQIIE
-852 PDFMEEASIDKNGKI
+852 PDFAEEANIDKDGKI
-867 IGGVF
+867 IQGVF

>member
-97 EKVKGFINWQIEK
+97 EK

-235 GEQYGNKIYE
+235 GEQYGKKIYE

-315 KQVTNKHGN
+315 KQVTNKHGK

-367 PSTVFDDVKSF
+367 PSTVFDDVK
-378 KNFLGTLDLA
+378 
-388 FKGKIDDLTELKS
+388 
-401 WINMYWAIE
+401 
-410 NEELH
+410 
-415 QGIKFIKQDN
+415 
-425 QIKLITNEGAITSRG
+425 
-440 IDCSI
+440 
-445 KADKKNDIEI
+445 
-455 LNNDFIT
+455 
-462 KDELNDLKKRIFR
+462 
-475 FAASDKTIPI
+475 
-485 IGTVINNLAVL
+485 
-496 HNQEL
+496 
-501 KNKMHHLLI
+501 
-510 VGESESGKSTILSN
+510 
-524 VIATLLNYPAKDIK
+524 
-538 SIGLISNFG
+538 
-547 LIRDLSTGNYTS
+547 
-559 LYDEFKPSSLDRY
+559 
-572 KIQKLSE
+572 
-579 SLRNLYDR
+579 
-587 TTITRGDKSFKNKDF
+587 
-602 QLTRPIIVAG
+602 
-612 EESYP
+612 
-617 NGEKALIDRSCII
+617 
-630 YLSKRERT
+630 
-638 EKNTEAMMWLI
+638 
-649 KNEILLKKLGRSLID
+649 
-664 IVINMSIEEYAAI
+664 
-677 REKVQQ
+677 
-683 NLKGLNNRPLNTAI
+683 
-697 NIASGIEIFN
+697 
-707 LLLAEHGFKAFEG
+707 
-720 YEQYIIKNIKEEVLE
+720 
-735 GGEETKSTVERM
+735 
-747 LLLYNQML
+747 
-755 EDGRAGLTE
+755 
-764 VIKIQG
+764 
-770 DELCIKTSEMINE
+770 
-783 IFDFINKTGSAEV
+783 
-796 IPLKLKDFKKQAMKS
+796 
-811 GYLIGTGVNS
+811 
-821 KIIRLPGNKTARYDI
+821 
-836 YSAERMKE
+836 
-844 LNVPEIIE
+844 
-852 PDFMEEASIDKNGKI
+852 
-867 IGGVF
+867 

>member
-1 MNELENI
+1 LLEDIN
-8 DLKQLIETEVGQR
+8 LKELIERETNEKFNREGYIR
-21 FTRDNKICCPFHSE
+21 CPFHGE
-35 KSPSF
+35 KTPSM
-40 SIRFNSDNNKWQWKC
+40 SIKFFPDKNKYKFKC
-55 FGGCNTSGDALD
+55 FGCDAGGDAID

-72 KGFDYKAAREY
+72 KGIDYKVAREY

-91 DKELEF
+91 DKELKF
-97 EKVKGFINWQIEK
+97 EKVKGYINWQIEK
-110 TEFKKG
+110 TDFRKG
-116 YKLKGLFTFVNEK
+116 CKLKGLFTFVNEK
-129 NEVVY
+129 NDVVY
-134 YKAKFIQPD
+134 YKAKFLKPD
-143 GKKCSSYYHL
+143 GNKSISYYHL

-160 SRGADEIPYNLYNVV
+160 SRGSEEIPYNLYNVV
-175 EGLRVGKILITV
+175 EGSKAGKILIIV
-187 EGEKDANTINSLFKN
+187 EGEKDANTINSLLKN
-202 NKYVSTSLK
+202 DKYVATTLK
-211 GVKDFSV
+211 GVKDFSI
-218 LKGLYSCIYVI
+218 LKGMYAWIYVI

-235 GEQYGNKIYE
+235 GEQYGRKICE

-250 LMDDEQ
+250 LRIDEE

-287 KEDLLKAFKRS
+287 KYDLLKAFKRS

-315 KQVTNKHGN
+315 KQVTNKHGD

-331 DFNLLEAKRMRYV
+331 DFNLLEAKRMQYV
-344 DDDTEGVKLLL
+344 DDDTEGVKLIL

-415 QGIKFIKQDN
+415 QGIKFIRKDN
-425 QIKLITNEGAITSRG
+425 EIKLITNEGAITSKG
-440 IDCSI
+440 IDPSI
-445 KADKKNDIEI
+445 KADKKNDVEI
-455 LNNDFIT
+455 LKSEIIT
-462 KDELNDLKKRIFR
+462 KDEINDLKRRIFK

-485 IGTVINNLAVL
+485 IGTIINNLAVL

-524 VIATLLNYPAKDIK
+524 VIATILNYPAKDIK

-602 QLTRPIIVAG
+602 QLTRPIIIAG

-638 EKNTEAMMWLI
+638 EKNVEAMKWII
-649 KNEILLKKLGRSLID
+649 KNETILRKFGRSLID
-664 IVINMSIEEYAAI
+664 IVINMTTEQYADI
-677 REKVQQ
+677 REKVQSR
-683 NLKGLNNRPLNTAI
+683 LEVLNNRPLNTAV
-697 NIASGIEIFN
+697 NIAAGIEIFN
-707 LLLAEHGFKAFEG
+707 LLLEKYEIKQFEG
-720 YEQYIIKNIKEEVLE
+720 YEEYIIKNIKDEILE

-747 LLLYNQML
+747 LILYNQML
-755 EDGRAGLTE
+755 EDGRAGITE

-770 DELCIKTSEMINE
+770 DGLYIRTSEMINE
-783 IFDFINKTGSAEV
+783 IFDFVNRTGSAEI

-811 GYLIGTGVNS
+811 GYLIGTGAKSKVFFINS
-821 KIIRLPGNKTARYDI
+821 KSVRYDI
-836 YSAERMKE
+836 YSVDRMKE
-844 LNVPEIIE
+844 LNIPAIIE
-852 PDFMEEASIDKNGKI
+852 PDLMEEMDVDKNGKVI
-867 IGGVF
+867 DINF

>member
-8 DLKQLIETEVGQR
+8 DLKQLIESEVGQR

-97 EKVKGFINWQIEK
+97 EKVKSFIDWQIKK
-110 TEFKKG
+110 TDFRKDH
-116 YKLKGLFTFVNEK
+116 KLKGLFTFVNER

-134 YKAKFIQPD
+134 YKAKFLKSD
-143 GKKCSSYYHL
+143 GKKCSSYYHI
-153 EGDKVVN
+153 EGEKVIN
-160 SRGADEIPYNLYNVV
+160 SRGTDEIPYNLYNVL
-175 EGLRVGKILITV
+175 EGLKTGKTLIIV
-187 EGEKDANTINSLFKN
+187 EGEKDANTINSFFKN
-202 NKYVSTSLK
+202 NKYVATSVK
-211 GVKDFSV
+211 GVKDFSI
-218 LKGLYSCIYVI
+218 LNALYSSIYVI

-235 GEQYGNKIYE
+235 GEQYGKKLFE

-250 LMDDEQ
+250 LEDYEQ

-287 KEDLLKAFKRS
+287 KNDLLNAFKRS
-298 LDVNSR
+298 LDINSR

-315 KQVTNKHGN
+315 KQIITKQGD
-324 WIKIYLT
+324 WTKIYLT
-331 DFNLLEAKRMRYV
+331 DFNLLEAKRMKYV
-344 DDDTEGVKLLL
+344 DEDKEGVKLIL

-367 PSTVFDDVKSF
+367 ASTVFDDIKSF

-401 WINMYWAIE
+401 WINMYWALE

-415 QGIKFIKQDN
+415 QGIKFLRHKN
-425 QIKLITNEGAITSRG
+425 EVKLITNEGAITLNG
-440 IDCSI
+440 IDYAI
-445 KADKKNDIEI
+445 KADKENDIEI
-455 LNNDFIT
+455 LKHESIT
-462 KDELNDLKKRIFR
+462 KEELNELKKRIFR

-485 IGTVINNLAVL
+485 IGTVINNLAAL

-524 VIATLLNYPAKDIK
+524 VIAALLNYPSKEIK

-547 LIRDLSTGNYTS
+547 FIKDLSTGNYTAI
-559 LYDEFKPSSLDRY
+559 YDEFKPSSLDKY

-587 TTITRGDKSFKNKDF
+587 TTITRGDKSFKNKNF
-602 QLTRPIIVAG
+602 QLTRPIVIAG

-617 NGEKALIDRSCII
+617 NGEKALIDRSCIV

-638 EKNTEAMMWLI
+638 EKNSETMMWLI
-649 KNEILLKKLGRSLID
+649 KNQVLLNKLGRSLID
-664 IVINMSIEEYAAI
+664 TVISMSVEDYALI
-677 REKVQQ
+677 REKVEA
-683 NLKGLNNRPLNTAI
+683 NIKGLNNRPLNTAI
-697 NIASGIEIFN
+697 NIAAGIEIFN
-707 LLLAEHGFKAFEG
+707 LLLTKHGINKFEG
-720 YEQYIIKNIKEEVLE
+720 YESYIVKNIKEEVLE

-747 LLLYNQML
+747 LVLYNQML

-764 VIKIQG
+764 VVKKQG
-770 DELCIKTSEMINE
+770 DGLFIKTSEMINE

-796 IPLKLKDFKKQAMKS
+796 VPLKLKDFKKQAIKA
-811 GYLIGTGVNS
+811 GYLIGTGKTS
-821 KIIRLPGNKTARYDI
+821 KPLRDGNKIVRYDV
-836 YSAERMKE
+836 YSIERMKE

-852 PDFMEEASIDKNGKI
+852 PDFIEEANIDKDGKI
-867 IGGVF
+867 IQGVF